1 MPKTAE
7 LGRPVTVFIADAS
20 RMKSQLM
27 VAALQRSRHRI
38 VVVGS
43 AADSIGIHKGLR
55 ENRADVAVISA
66 ELRDGPIVGLQV
78 AREARV
84 SYPATRI
91 IMTVDSC
98 AASIVVEAFRAGAHG
113 ILSRDDPFEMLCKC
127 IRAVYE
133 GQVWANSEQL
143 NFLVEAL
150 AKNAPPAR
158 IANVQGTSLLTQR
171 EEDLVEL
178 VAQGLTNRDISQQLK
193 LSEHTVRNYLFR
205 IFNKVGT
212 SSRLELALYTL
223 NRREDVRPNVPGEV
237 GNPPDLSRV

>member
-1 MPKTAE
+1 MLKTPE
-7 LGRPVTVFIADAS
+7 PGRSVNVFIADAS
-20 RMKSQLM
+20 RMKTQLM

-38 VVVGS
+38 VVAGS
-43 AADSIGIHKGLR
+43 AADSIGIYKGLR
-55 ENRADVAVISA
+55 ENRADIAVISTV
-66 ELRDGPIVGLQV
+66 LRDGPFVGLQV
-78 AREARV
+78 VREVRT
-84 SYPATRI
+84 SYPAIRI
-91 IMTVDSC
+91 IVTVDSS
-98 AASIVVEAFRAGAHG
+98 AATIVVEAFRSGAHG

-127 IRAVYE
+127 IRAVDE

-143 NFLVEAL
+143 QFVIEAL
-150 AKNAPPAR
+150 TKSAPPAR
-158 IANVQGTSLLTQR
+158 TANVQRVSLLTQR

-223 NRREDVRPNVPGEV
+223 NRREDVRPNVTGRHQ
-237 GNPPDLSRV
+237 DFS

>member
-1 MPKTAE
+1 MLKTPE
-7 LGRPVTVFIADAS
+7 LGRSVNVFIADAS
-20 RMKSQLM
+20 IMKSQLM

-55 ENRADVAVISA
+55 EIRADIAVISVA
-66 ELRDGPIVGLQV
+66 LRDGPIVGLQV
-78 AREARV
+78 AREART
-84 SYPATRI
+84 SHPATRI
-91 IMTVDSC
+91 IMTVDSS
-98 AASIVVEAFRAGAHG
+98 APTIVVEAFRAGAYG

-127 IRAVYE
+127 IRAVHG

-143 NFLVEAL
+143 HFVIEAL
-150 AKNAPPAR
+150 AKNATPAR
-158 IANVQGTSLLTQR
+158 IANVQGASLLTQR

-237 GNPPDLSRV
+237 GNPPGLSRI

>member
-7 LGRPVTVFIADAS
+7 LGRPVNVFIADAS

-55 ENRADVAVISA
+55 ENRADIAVISA
-66 ELRDGPIVGLQV
+66 ELRDGPIAGLQV
-78 AREARV
+78 AREVRA

-91 IMTVDSC
+91 IMTVDSS
-98 AASIVVEAFRAGAHG
+98 APTIVVEAFRAGAHG

-143 NFLVEAL
+143 HFLVEAL
-150 AKNAPPAR
+150 AKSAPPAR

-223 NRREDVRPNVPGEV
+223 NRREDVRPNAPGEV